1 MRILILLAVVGATY
15 AQGAPGIPEICGLN
29 LNSQIWL
36 YKNFTGALDH
46 CRKLGKQLHVP
57 RREICVQYL
66 YKQMRDYRK
75 LRAWIGLSRRFDVN
89 DSDIKTFRWEGE
101 GNQNKSVADH
111 WGPNEPNNFRN
122 HKERCVEVRVLEKNT
137 DLKNWND
144 APCDRFNWFYCQE
157 LD

>member
-1 MRILILLAVVGATY
+1 M
-15 AQGAPGIPEICGLN
+15 
-29 LNSQIWL
+29 
-36 YKNFTGALDH
+36 
-46 CRKLGKQLHVP
+46 
-57 RREICVQYL
+57 QYL

-101 GNQNKSVADH
+101 GNQNKPVADH

-122 HKERCVEVRVLEKNT
+122 HKERCVEVRVLDKNT